1 MSIKTGMMVVAGALA
16 LCGVLGMTQL
26 GAFQGAGGSPEDDS
40 LPIVNATDAAD
51 GPSESSEA
59 VLVAVVPS
67 VAGIA
72 FSNPISADSVG
83 ENNTASATPSA
94 TTSNRKRNAPASE
107 FSRASARAV
116 EQQIYQTIGTEKIPA
131 LEFPGDNSLADVL
144 KFLSQHL
151 SETTG
156 LQLLVMLDPLDPD
169 IGSDPEFLNSTII
182 SKVSLPEGSM
192 TIASALELILARVT
206 DQDPKLTWVI
216 RNEVL
221 LITTTDSAE
230 SEENLILRSYDISRL
245 RSVFPPSEQYWDTP
259 KSRLSGGTGG
269 GGGGKGGGGGFFM
282 LQENAIGHSPRDA
295 SSSSLKNRTQ
305 NVTGSPVAPDP
316 GTNETR
322 LYLVPYAGLLDA
334 IQQMTT
340 PPCPWINN
348 GDEIGTMTI
357 AGNRLLVHQ
366 SRKGH
371 EMVVKMLEE
380 LELAADEIPPADKIQ
395 PAEVSQPGGGRSAT
409 KP

>member
-40 LPIVNATDAAD
+40 LPIVDAIDAAD

-59 VLVAVVPS
+59 VLVDVVPS
-67 VAGIA
+67 VAGIV
-72 FSNPISADSVG
+72 FSNPASADSVG

-94 TTSNRKRNAPASE
+94 STSNRKRNAPASE

-116 EQQIYQTIGTEKIPA
+116 EQQIYQTFGTEKIPA

-169 IGSDPEFLNSTII
+169 IGSDPEFLNSTIV

-206 DQDPKLTWVI
+206 DQEPKLTWVI

-221 LITTTDSAE
+221 LITTTASAE

-245 RSVFPPSEQYWDTP
+245 SSVFPPSEQSWGVPT
-259 KSRLSGGTGG
+259 SRDS

-282 LQENAIGHSPRDA
+282 LQENAIGHSPGDT
-295 SSSSLKNRTQ
+295 SSSSLKNGTQ
-305 NVTGSPVAPDP
+305 NVTGNPVAPNP

-322 LYLVPYAGLLDA
+322 VYLVPYVGLMDA
-334 IQQMTT
+334 MQQMTT
-340 PPCPWINN
+340 PPCRWINN

-380 LELAADEIPPADKIQ
+380 LELAADEIQPADKRQ
-395 PAEVSQPGGGRSAT
+395 PAEVSQPGSGRSAA